1 MRQLD
6 DLDAEILTYWAAEH
20 RKAERLPGRAFVE
33 AASQAA
39 LTQLRC
45 YTTASDLLQWH
56 DLRSAAGLALIRSL
70 LPDVT
75 ATTLWQVWCAAL
87 HLRWLELAEDLHRD
101 DGDERRLDDV

>member
-6 DLDAEILTYWAAEH
+6 DLDAEILTYWAAEYQ
-20 RKAERLPGRAFVE
+20 KAERLPGRAFVE
-33 AASQAA
+33 AAQQAA

-56 DLRSAAGLALIRSL
+56 DLRSAAGLALISSL

-75 ATTLWQVWCAAL
+75 ATALWQVWCAAL

-101 DGDERRLDDV
+101 GGDERRLDDV